1 MFEVRIMFK
10 DADTELP
17 LKAKKWNIFNS
28 VFTITFPDDSVFYI
42 PVENLKC
49 WSHRELKEGENE

>member
-1 MFEVRIMFK
+1 MFK